1 MKGKL
6 LVMGLLATLPLF
18 GAFTTSS
25 ESNTPSIVR
34 VERGKYNSEA
44 RLKIMSPPV
53 LKKDSPILVLVSN
66 FPIGVDVKSQQLN
79 DEGVKENPY
88 GSRVLLMFSNGR
100 RLYVT
105 KDDVNLLFA
114 QRSYFNKRFRVKVPE
129 NIYKDVEQSSFAI
142 YSMLV
147 NSYGETIKNE
157 NAFFTDVYCYSK
169 EKSDVKQMKENL
181 KKPFLVYNEPFG
193 VIEGGNVLLD
203 FYLRNVELSKTGYTV
218 DLIVDDHKI
227 TKITKWTP
235 NVIKNLKKGVHTIK
249 LELIDPSG
257 KVLNNPASV
266 NSATIHIK

>member
-6 LVMGLLATLPLF
+6 LVIGLLTTLSLF
-18 GAFTTSS
+18 GSFTSSS
-25 ESNTPSIVR
+25 ESTPPSVVR
-34 VERGKYNSEA
+34 IERGKYNAEA
-44 RLKIMSPPV
+44 KLKIISPPL

-66 FPIGVDVKSQQLN
+66 FPIGVDIKGQQLN
-79 DEGVKENPY
+79 DEGVKESNY

-105 KDDVNLLFA
+105 KDDVNLLFS

-129 NIYKDVEQSSFAI
+129 SIYKDIEQSSFAI

-157 NAFFTDVYCYSK
+157 NAFYTDVYSYSK
-169 EKSDVKQMKENL
+169 DNKEMKEMKENL

-203 FYLRNVELSKTGYTV
+203 FYIRNTELSKTGYTV
-218 DLIVDDHKI
+218 DLYVDDHKI
-227 TKITKWTP
+227 ANITKWTP
-235 NVIKNLKKGVHTIK
+235 NVIKNLKKGVHKIT

-257 KVLNNPASV
+257 KVVNNPASV